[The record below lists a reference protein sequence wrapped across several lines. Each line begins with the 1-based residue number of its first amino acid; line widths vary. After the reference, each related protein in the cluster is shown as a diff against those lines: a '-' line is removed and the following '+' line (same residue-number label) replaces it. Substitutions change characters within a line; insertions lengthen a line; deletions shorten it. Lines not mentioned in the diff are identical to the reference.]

1 LKSVGNLIT
10 QNSQLKILV
19 KLLTEE
25 KLPIS
30 EKLSVLKAETL
41 YKTDKWWSAIALVE
55 AFGKK
60 QIATY
65 LWLKKGDEW
74 KRKQKFVVRSKKEW
88 QDVKEVVEKMIEELR

>member
-1 LKSVGNLIT
+1 MR
-10 QNSQLKILV
+10 LV
-19 KLLTEE
+19 TEE

-30 EKLSVLKAETL
+30 EKLSVLKAKTL
-41 YKTDKWWSAIALVE
+41 YRTDKWWSAVALVD

-65 LWLKKGDEW
+65 LWLKKDDVW

-88 QDVKEVVEKMIEELR
+88 QDVKEVIEKMIEELK

>member
-1 LKSVGNLIT
+1 MR
-10 QNSQLKILV
+10 LV
-19 KLLTEE
+19 TEE

-30 EKLSVLKAETL
+30 EKLSVLKAKTL
-41 YKTDKWWSAIALVE
+41 YKTDKWWSAVALVD

-65 LWLKKGDEW
+65 LWLRKDDEW

-88 QDVKEVVEKMIEELR
+88 QDVKEVIEKMIEELK

>member
-1 LKSVGNLIT
+1 MR
-10 QNSQLKILV
+10 LV
-19 KLLTEE
+19 TEE

-41 YKTDKWWSAIALVE
+41 YKTDKWWSAVALVE

-65 LWLKKGDEW
+65 LWLRKDDEW
-74 KRKQKFVVRSKKEW
+74 KRKQKFVVHSKKEW
-88 QDVKEVVEKMIEELR
+88 HDVKEVIEKMIEELK